1 LHPKFSFEK
10 LSSENG
16 MYKTLPN
23 NIILSNKSLQE
34 DFEAC
39 EWVLYRGSSAVIQS
53 VVAGLKPI
61 YLHSSDEM
69 KIDPIF
75 EIKNW
80 KSEVE
85 TVKDVQELF
94 NSGAGN
100 YVDYSQAKKY
110 CLDMYT
116 PLDYG
121 LLVDTLRKMNSN
133 E

>member
-1 LHPKFSFEK
+1 
-10 LSSENG
+10 

-39 EWVLYRGSSAVIQS
+39 EWVLYRGISAVIPS

-61 YLHSSDEM
+61 YLHSSGEM

-85 TVKDVQELF
+85 TLKNAQELF

-100 YVDYSQAKKY
+100 YEDYNQAKKY

-121 LLVDTLRKMNSN
+121 LLIDTLRK
-133 E
+133 

>member
-1 LHPKFSFEK
+1 L
-10 LSSENG
+10 LSENE
-16 MYKTLPN
+16 L
-23 NIILSNKSLQE
+23 E
-34 DFEAC
+34 DDFEAC